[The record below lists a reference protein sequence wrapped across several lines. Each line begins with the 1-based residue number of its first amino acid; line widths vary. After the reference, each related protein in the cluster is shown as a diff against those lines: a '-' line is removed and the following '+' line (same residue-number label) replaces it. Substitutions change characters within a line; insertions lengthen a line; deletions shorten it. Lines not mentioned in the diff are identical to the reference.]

1 MYLLP
6 PLDPSWQPVLIFIG
20 TLAGVVFTYF
30 GIRTTGRA
38 NTKMKEIDAASEII
52 QEYRTMKDDI
62 KTDADQRETR
72 MKAAFAEAI
81 EKERQ
86 ERLTFEDRMT
96 QQLNEVIDNFGIYVR
111 WARDGAVPPPP
122 FIPEWI
128 YSKIV
133 DVFKKSE

>member
-1 MYLLP
+1 
-6 PLDPSWQPVLIFIG
+6 
-20 TLAGVVFTYF
+20 
-30 GIRTTGRA
+30 
-38 NTKMKEIDAASEII
+38 
-52 QEYRTMKDDI
+52 MKDDI

-86 ERLTFEDRMT
+86 ERLTFETRMT